1 VNAVPLRTFTVFCQ
15 QADQAGTIHIDS
27 VEAADLES
35 AILAGREQCLADWN
49 GGTSGENAP
58 FTPEDI
64 HCLGVAEGDV
74 RILHWEDQ
82 LNP

>member
-1 VNAVPLRTFTVFCQ
+1 MNTVTVRTFTVFCQ
-15 QADQAGTIHIDS
+15 ETERLGTIHIDS

-58 FTPEDI
+58 FTLEDI
-64 HCLGVAEGDV
+64 HCLGVAEGHL

-82 LNP
+82 EDP

>member
-1 VNAVPLRTFTVFCQ
+1 MNTLPLKTFTVFCQ
-15 QADQAGTIHIDS
+15 QENQLGTIHIDS

-49 GGTSGENAP
+49 GGTTGENAP
-58 FTPEDI
+58 FTLADI

-74 RILHWEDQ
+74 NILHWQDQ
-82 LNP
+82 EE